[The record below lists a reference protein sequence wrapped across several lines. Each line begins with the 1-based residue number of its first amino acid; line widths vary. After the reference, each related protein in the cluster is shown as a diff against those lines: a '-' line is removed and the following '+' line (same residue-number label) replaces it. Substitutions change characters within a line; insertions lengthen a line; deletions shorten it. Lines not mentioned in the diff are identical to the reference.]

1 MKMKIVYVY
10 PILAHLAGTERV
22 ITDKMNY
29 LADNA
34 GYEVYLLTYEQ
45 GSHRLSFPLSSKIR
59 HVDLDVRFFPLYNYN
74 RFTRWYKE
82 LVLRKLLRKKFNF
95 FIGEISPDIV
105 IAPTYYVDAIS
116 IIAEC
121 PGNFVRIL
129 ESHID
134 KRFILAND
142 PVNNRGF
149 LKRIRTSLEQC
160 IGTRYSRRFDLLVA
174 LSQNDADDWSKY
186 LKTTVIP
193 NVVHLQEGGV
203 YSQLVN
209 KRVIFAGRLMEQKG
223 IFDLLK
229 IWEMIHRLHPD
240 WYLDLYGEG
249 ELRERVVLKA
259 TQQQINLR
267 VHEPTDDIL
276 KEFCESSIF
285 ILTSLYE
292 PFGLVL
298 VEAMSCGLPV
308 VSFDCPYGPSNII
321 HDGEDGFLIPDR
333 DISLFVKR
341 VCELMESFELRKK
354 MGRKGIQS
362 SKRYSQ
368 DEIMPQWINL
378 FNNLIEKKS

>member
-1 MKMKIVYVY
+1 MKIVYVY
-10 PILAHLAGTERV
+10 PILASLAGTERV
-22 ITDKMNY
+22 LTDKMNY

-45 GSHRLSFPLSSKIR
+45 GNHRPSFPLSSKIR
-59 HVDLDVRFFPLYNYN
+59 HVDLDVRFFPLYKYN
-74 RFTRWYKE
+74 RFARWYKE
-82 LVLRKLLRKKFNF
+82 LTQRRLLRKKFND
-95 FIGEISPDIV
+95 FIREISPDIV
-105 IAPTYYVDAIS
+105 IASTYFVEAIS

-134 KRFILAND
+134 KRYILAND
-142 PVNNRGF
+142 PVNNRGLF
-149 LKRIRTSLEQC
+149 KRVRASIELYLE
-160 IGTRYSRRFDLLVA
+160 TRYSRRFDLLVA
-174 LSQNDADDWSKY
+174 LSQHDADDWSKY

-193 NVVHLQEGGV
+193 NVVHLQKTGV

-209 KRVIFAGRLMEQKG
+209 KRVVFAGRFMEQKG

-229 IWEMIHRLHPD
+229 IWEMVHGQHPD

-249 ELRERVVLKA
+249 KLREQFVLKA
-259 TQQQINLR
+259 TQQQINIR

-285 ILTSLYE
+285 VLTSLYE

-308 VSFDCPYGPSNII
+308 VSFDCPYGPSSII
-321 HDGEDGFLIPDR
+321 HDGEDGFLIPNR
-333 DISLFVKR
+333 DMSLFVKR
-341 VCELMESFELRKK
+341 LCELMESSELREK

-368 DEIMPQWINL
+368 EEIMPKWINL
-378 FNNLIEKKS
+378 FNNLIEK

>member
-1 MKMKIVYVY
+1 MKIVYVY
-10 PILAHLAGTERV
+10 PILASLAGTERV
-22 ITDKMNY
+22 LTDKMNY

-45 GSHRLSFPLSSKIR
+45 GNHRPSFPLSSKIR
-59 HVDLDVRFFPLYNYN
+59 HVDLDVRFFPLYKYN
-74 RFTRWYKE
+74 RFARWYKE
-82 LVLRKLLRKKFNF
+82 LTQRRLLRKKFND
-95 FIGEISPDIV
+95 FIREISPDIV
-105 IAPTYYVDAIS
+105 IASTYFVEAIS

-134 KRFILAND
+134 KRYILAND
-142 PVNNRGF
+142 PVNNRGLF
-149 LKRIRTSLEQC
+149 KRVRASIELYLE
-160 IGTRYSRRFDLLVA
+160 TRYSRRFDLLVA
-174 LSQNDADDWSKY
+174 LSQHDADDWSKY

-193 NVVHLQEGGV
+193 NVVHLQKTGV

-209 KRVIFAGRLMEQKG
+209 KRVVFAGRFMEQKG

-229 IWEMIHRLHPD
+229 IWEMVHGQHPD

-249 ELRERVVLKA
+249 KLREQFVLKA
-259 TQQQINLR
+259 TQQQINIR

-285 ILTSLYE
+285 VLTSLYE

-308 VSFDCPYGPSNII
+308 VSFDCPYGPSSII
-321 HDGEDGFLIPDR
+321 HDGEDGFLIPNR
-333 DISLFVKR
+333 DMSLFVKR
-341 VCELMESFELRKK
+341 LCELMESSELREK

-368 DEIMPQWINL
+368 EEIMPKWINL
-378 FNNLIEKKS
+378 FYNLIEK